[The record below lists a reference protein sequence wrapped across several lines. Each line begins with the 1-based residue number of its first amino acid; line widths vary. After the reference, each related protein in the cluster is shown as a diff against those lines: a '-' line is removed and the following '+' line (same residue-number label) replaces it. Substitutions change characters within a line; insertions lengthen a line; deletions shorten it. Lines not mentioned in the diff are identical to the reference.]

1 MGDQIS
7 WFVELAVKP
16 GQLDNFQALTGEMVE
31 ATRRE
36 RGVLTYQRFVSTD
49 CKLVLVYERYA
60 DSATE
65 LAHLRQFEKNFAR
78 RFSEMVDR
86 TRFTV
91 LGNPS
96 DELSALLD
104 GFGVAY
110 LKPFGDFAYTHPGST
125 ASVAPITCGSSSQ
138 VTKIVSAAS
147 LACSSVSA
155 TTKAIAS
162 PT

>member
-1 MGDQIS
+1 MLQLELEQTYWWDAAIEMGDQIS

-16 GQLDNFQALTGEMVE
+16 GQLDNFQALTGEMVK

-49 CKLVLVYERYA
+49 CKLVLVYE
-60 DSATE
+60 
-65 LAHLRQFEKNFAR
+65 H
-78 RFSEMVDR
+78 R

-104 GFGVAY
+104 GFGATY
-110 LKPFGDFAYTHPGST
+110 LKPFGDSAYTHPGYRRSRMT
-125 ASVAPITCGSSSQ
+125 ASA
-138 VTKIVSAAS
+138 KRD
-147 LACSSVSA
+147 
-155 TTKAIAS
+155 
-162 PT
+162 

>member
-1 MGDQIS
+1 MHVLLG
-7 WFVELAVKP
+7 ELAWNPVPQPKP

-49 CKLVLVYERYA
+49 CKLVLVYEQYA
-60 DSATE
+60 DSAAA
-65 LAHLRQFEKNFAR
+65 LAHLRQFEKSFAR

-104 GFGVAY
+104 GFGATY

-125 ASVAPITCGSSSQ
+125 ASVEDDR
-138 VTKIVSAAS
+138 KR
-147 LACSSVSA
+147 
-155 TTKAIAS
+155 
-162 PT
+162 